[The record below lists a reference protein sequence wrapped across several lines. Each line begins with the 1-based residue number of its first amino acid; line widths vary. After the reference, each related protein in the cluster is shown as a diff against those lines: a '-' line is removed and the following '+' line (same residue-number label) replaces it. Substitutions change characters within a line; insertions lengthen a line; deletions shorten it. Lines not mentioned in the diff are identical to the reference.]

1 MVQRVLLSMILL
13 SSPGLAQNPGDYAT
27 DSVNR
32 SRTRF
37 NEQVTEVRPPLVL
50 DRRLDALGLTSA
62 IAFEGK
68 LLATDGGS
76 WGHVNNYHLY
86 DLDSGT
92 LVRRWEGGGTSF
104 FEPAYSGN
112 VALLGNVLDPGHQG
126 SNNITA
132 VRVSTGETVWTHDGL
147 GDISGRS
154 PLITGS
160 MAIYHAWDRIVAA
173 DALGGGI
180 VWQKAVTT
188 AATATALYEG
198 QLHVLDEEG
207 AVHALEASSGREIW
221 KSPPLTDSP
230 WPSHLSAAENF
241 VFVSSSEARRLTAL
255 DARTGA
261 VAWEKS
267 VPGRSAQAQ
276 AAMALAYGRLYWF
289 VNDNYD
295 GLILCLSPESGET
308 LWETRERREDTAIY
322 VPGWVPEDPCV
333 ADGHL
338 FYVNAGR
345 IRVRDAETG
354 SLVWESRPDA
364 QAGGLRKL
372 LVGSEGLIAVCD
384 KQTLFYKHAHREF
397 IPLVAQ
403 GGGYRTSLL
412 IANSGQAP
420 AQGEVRFHGAD
431 GKPLALEVEGLG
443 RVERVPLQ
451 LAGNSAV
458 EIRTSDPQGALAL
471 ASADILCDKRIKAA
485 AVYALAGVTRFAAE
499 SARPGDEATA
509 FLLRSGAADTGIALW
524 NCGIDRA
531 RLTFSLLDESGEEKA
546 SETLWLAT
554 NAFLSRFAGELF
566 SGLPEGDLRGTIK
579 VTSDRPFVA
588 LAVRTEEGFPVA
600 AYPIGG
606 PSR

>member
-1 MVQRVLLSMILL
+1 M
-13 SSPGLAQNPGDYAT
+13 
-27 DSVNR
+27 
-32 SRTRF
+32 
-37 NEQVTEVRPPLVL
+37 
-50 DRRLDALGLTSA
+50 
-62 IAFEGK
+62 
-68 LLATDGGS
+68 
-76 WGHVNNYHLY
+76 
-86 DLDSGT
+86 
-92 LVRRWEGGGTSF
+92 
-104 FEPAYSGN
+104 
-112 VALLGNVLDPGHQG
+112 
-126 SNNITA
+126 
-132 VRVSTGETVWTHDGL
+132 
-147 GDISGRS
+147 
-154 PLITGS
+154 
-160 MAIYHAWDRIVAA
+160 
-173 DALGGGI
+173 
-180 VWQKAVTT
+180 
-188 AATATALYEG
+188 
-198 QLHVLDEEG
+198 
-207 AVHALEASSGREIW
+207 
-221 KSPPLTDSP
+221 
-230 WPSHLSAAENF
+230 
-241 VFVSSSEARRLTAL
+241 
-255 DARTGA
+255 
-261 VAWEKS
+261 
-267 VPGRSAQAQ
+267 
-276 AAMALAYGRLYWF
+276 
-289 VNDNYD
+289 
-295 GLILCLSPESGET
+295 
-308 LWETRERREDTAIY
+308 
-322 VPGWVPEDPCV
+322 

-345 IRVRDAETG
+345 IHVRDAETG
-354 SLVWESRPDA
+354 SLVWESWPHPYSE
-364 QAGGLRKL
+364 AGDLMKL

-420 AQGEVRFHGAD
+420 AQGEVRFHGDD
-431 GKPLALEVEGLG
+431 GKPLALDVEGLG

-485 AVYALAGVTRFAAE
+485 AIYALAGVTRFAAE

-566 SGLPEGDLRGTIK
+566 SGLSEGDLRGTIK